1 MLSVDLFYTALRQM
15 TQFTNGEVT
24 METNTPNTAVW
35 FEIPAT
41 KFERAV
47 KFYHEI
53 LDIEMQEETMDG
65 LQMGLFPHD
74 KTSVSGAI
82 IYGMDFKPSKEG
94 SIVYLNGGDNLATA
108 LSKVEDA
115 GGKVIIPKTHLGEEI
130 GYIAHF
136 IDTEGNRVGIHSM
149 H

>member
-1 MLSVDLFYTALRQM
+1 
-15 TQFTNGEVT
+15 
-24 METNTPNTAVW
+24 MENNNPNIAVW

-41 KFERAV
+41 KFDRAV
-47 KFYHEI
+47 NFYRDI
-53 LDIEMQEETMDG
+53 LDVDIVEDEMDG
-65 LQMGLFPHD
+65 LKLGMFPHDD

-108 LSKVEDA
+108 LSKVEGA
-115 GGKVIIPKTHLGEEI
+115 GGKVIIPKTHLGDEI

-136 IDTEGNRVGIHSM
+136 LDTEGNRVGIHSM

>member
-1 MLSVDLFYTALRQM
+1 MENNT
-15 TQFTNGEVT
+15 TNI
-24 METNTPNTAVW
+24 AVW

-41 KFERAV
+41 KFDRAV
-47 KFYHEI
+47 KFYHDI
-53 LDIEMQEETMDG
+53 LDVDIVEEEMGE
-65 LQMGLFPHD
+65 LKLGLFPHD
-74 KTSVSGAI
+74 DKKSVSGAI

-115 GGKVIIPKTHLGEEI
+115 GGKVIIPKTHLGDEI

>member
-1 MLSVDLFYTALRQM
+1 MQ
-15 TQFTNGEVT
+15 NK
-24 METNTPNTAVW
+24 TPNTAVW

-47 KFYHEI
+47 KFYQAI
-53 LDIEMQEETMDG
+53 LDVELVEEDTCG
-65 LQMGLFPHD
+65 LTMGLFPHDD

-82 IYGMDFKPSKEG
+82 ICGMGFKPSREG

-115 GGKVIIPKTHLGEEI
+115 GGEVIIPKTHLGDEI

>member
-1 MLSVDLFYTALRQM
+1 
-15 TQFTNGEVT
+15 
-24 METNTPNTAVW
+24 MEHKTFNIAVW

-47 KFYHEI
+47 NFYHEV
-53 LDIEMQEETMDG
+53 LDVGIVEEEMGG
-65 LQMGLFPHD
+65 LKMGLFPHNN

-82 IYGMDFKPSKEG
+82 VYGMDFKPSKEG

-108 LSKVEDA
+108 LSKVENA
-115 GGKVIIPKTHLGEEI
+115 GGKVILPKTHLGDEI

-136 IDTEGNRVGIHSM
+136 IDSEGNRVGIHSM

>member
-1 MLSVDLFYTALRQM
+1 
-15 TQFTNGEVT
+15 
-24 METNTPNTAVW
+24 MENNIPNTAVW
-35 FEIPAT
+35 FEIPAVEF
-41 KFERAV
+41 KRAV

-53 LDIEMQEETMDG
+53 LDVEMIEEKMEG
-65 LQMGLFPHD
+65 LQMGLFPHS

-82 IYGMDFKPSKEG
+82 IHGMDFKPNKDG
-94 SIVYLNGGDNLATA
+94 SIVYLNGGDDLATA

-115 GGKVIIPKTHLGEEI
+115 GGKVVIPKTHLGDEI

-136 IDTEGNRVGIHSM
+136 IDTEGNRVGLHSL

>member
-1 MLSVDLFYTALRQM
+1 
-15 TQFTNGEVT
+15 
-24 METNTPNTAVW
+24 MENNNPNIAVW

-41 KFERAV
+41 KFDRAV
-47 KFYHEI
+47 NFYRDI
-53 LDIEMQEETMDG
+53 LDVDIVEDEMDG
-65 LQMGLFPHD
+65 LKLGMFPHDD

-108 LSKVEDA
+108 LSKVEGA
-115 GGKVIIPKTHLGEEI
+115 GGKVIIPKTHLGDEI

-149 H
+149 Y

>member
-1 MLSVDLFYTALRQM
+1 
-15 TQFTNGEVT
+15 
-24 METNTPNTAVW
+24 MEKNTPHTAVW
-35 FEIPAT
+35 FEIPVT
-41 KFERAV
+41 KFERAL
-47 KFYHEI
+47 KFYHDI
-53 LDIEMQEETMDG
+53 LDVDIVEEEMDG
-65 LQMGLFPHD
+65 LKLGLFPHDD

-82 IYGMDFKPSKEG
+82 IYGMDFKPSKDG
-94 SIVYLNGGDNLATA
+94 SIVYFNGGDNLATA

-115 GGKVIIPKTHLGEEI
+115 GGKVIIPKTHLGDEI

>member
-1 MLSVDLFYTALRQM
+1 MKILHD
-15 TQFTNGEVT
+15 
-24 METNTPNTAVW
+24 
-35 FEIPAT
+35 
-41 KFERAV
+41 
-47 KFYHEI
+47 I
-53 LDIEMQEETMDG
+53 LDLDIVEEEMGE
-65 LQMGLFPHD
+65 LKLGLFPHDD

-115 GGKVIIPKTHLGEEI
+115 GGKAIIPKTHLGDEI
-130 GYIAHF
+130 GYTAHF

>member
-1 MLSVDLFYTALRQM
+1 
-15 TQFTNGEVT
+15 
-24 METNTPNTAVW
+24 MENNTLNTAVW

-47 KFYHEI
+47 KFYHDI
-53 LDIEMQEETMDG
+53 LDVDIVEEEMDG
-65 LQMGLFPHD
+65 LNLGLFPHDD

-82 IYGMDFKPSKEG
+82 IYGMDFKPSKDG
-94 SIVYLNGGDNLATA
+94 SIVYFNGGDNLATA

-115 GGKVIIPKTHLGEEI
+115 GGKVIIPKTHLGDEI

>member
-1 MLSVDLFYTALRQM
+1 MDNKVA
-15 TQFTNGEVT
+15 
-24 METNTPNTAVW
+24 NTAVW

-41 KFERAV
+41 EFKRAV

-53 LDIEMQEETMDG
+53 LDVEMHEEKMDG
-65 LQMGLFPHD
+65 LLLGLFPHD

-82 IYGMDFKPSKEG
+82 IYGMDFKPNKDG
-94 SIVYLNGGDNLATA
+94 SIVYLNGGDDLSTA

-115 GGKVIIPKTHLGEEI
+115 GGQVIIPKTHLGDEI

-136 IDTEGNRVGIHSM
+136 IDTEGNRVGLHSL

>member
-1 MLSVDLFYTALRQM
+1 M
-15 TQFTNGEVT
+15 N
-24 METNTPNTAVW
+24 NNNPNAAVW

-41 KFERAV
+41 EFERAC
-47 KFYHEI
+47 KFYQ
-53 LDIEMQEETMDG
+53 DIFDINLVEEEMDG
-65 LQMGLFPHD
+65 LRMGLFPHD

-82 IYGMDFKPSKEG
+82 IHGMDFKPSNEG
-94 SIVYLNGGDNLATA
+94 SIVYLNGGDNLATV
-108 LSKVEDA
+108 LSKVEGA
-115 GGKVIIPKTHLGEEI
+115 GGKVIIPKTHLGDEI

>member
-1 MLSVDLFYTALRQM
+1 
-15 TQFTNGEVT
+15 
-24 METNTPNTAVW
+24 MENNTFNTAVW

-41 KFERAV
+41 KFDRAV
-47 KFYHEI
+47 NFYRDI
-53 LDIEMQEETMDG
+53 LDVDIVECEMDG
-65 LQMGLFPHD
+65 LKLGMFPHD
-74 KTSVSGAI
+74 GKMSVSGAV

-108 LSKVEDA
+108 LSKVEGA
-115 GGKVIIPKTHLGEEI
+115 GGKVIIPKTHLGDEI

-136 IDTEGNRVGIHSM
+136 LDTEGNRVGIHSM

>member
-1 MLSVDLFYTALRQM
+1 MKNNIY
-15 TQFTNGEVT
+15 NI
-24 METNTPNTAVW
+24 AVW
-35 FEIPAT
+35 FEIPAAE
-41 KFERAV
+41 FGRAV
-47 KFYHEI
+47 KFYHDI
-53 LDIEMQEETMDG
+53 LDVDIVEEEMGG
-65 LQMGLFPHD
+65 LKLGLFPHD
-74 KTSVSGAI
+74 DKTAVSGAI

-94 SIVYLNGGDNLATA
+94 SIVYLNGGDDLAIA

-136 IDTEGNRVGIHSM
+136 IDTVGNRVGLHSM

>member
-1 MLSVDLFYTALRQM
+1 MK
-15 TQFTNGEVT
+15 N
-24 METNTPNTAVW
+24 NTFNIAVW

-41 KFERAV
+41 EFGRAV
-47 KFYHEI
+47 KFYHDI
-53 LDIEMQEETMDG
+53 LDIELVEEEMDG
-65 LQMGLFPHD
+65 LKLGLFPHED
-74 KTSVSGAI
+74 KMSVSGAI
-82 IYGMDFKPSKEG
+82 IYGMDFKPSMDG
-94 SIVYLNGGDNLATA
+94 SIIYLNGGDNLSIA

-115 GGKVIIPKTHLGEEI
+115 GGKIVIPKTHLGDEI

>member
-1 MLSVDLFYTALRQM
+1 MQ
-15 TQFTNGEVT
+15 NK
-24 METNTPNTAVW
+24 TPNTAVW

-47 KFYHEI
+47 KFYQAI
-53 LDIEMQEETMDG
+53 LDIELVEEDTCG
-65 LQMGLFPHD
+65 LTMGLFPHDD

-82 IYGMDFKPSKEG
+82 ICGMGFKPSREG

-115 GGKVIIPKTHLGEEI
+115 GGEVIIPKTHLGDEI

>member
-1 MLSVDLFYTALRQM
+1 
-15 TQFTNGEVT
+15 
-24 METNTPNTAVW
+24 MENNNPNTAVW

-47 KFYHEI
+47 KFYQDI
-53 LDIEMQEETMDG
+53 LDVDIVEEETCG
-65 LQMGLFPHD
+65 LTMGLFPHDD

-115 GGKVIIPKTHLGEEI
+115 GGKVIIPKTHLGDEI